1 MINGTSGY
9 GYKGYLGEESIS
21 STVYTRQMLHVTEHW
36 EGKKERKYNSISI
49 CVYKIN
55 QFCRKSE
62 KGLHSSTFAG
72 LKSDDT
78 YNEGRCSE

>member
-1 MINGTSGY
+1 MAQVG
-9 GYKGYLGEESIS
+9 
-21 STVYTRQMLHVTEHW
+21 MVTKDIWGKKALVVQYIQDRWCTLRNTGRE
-36 EGKKERKYNSISI
+36 KKERKYNSISI